1 MISKRD
7 VQLGKIALKEGFIT
21 KDQLTKCLALKKK
34 LAKDK
39 GKKVA
44 LGALLLKKGYL
55 EKEQLEECVRLHNAA
70 LEKKEG
76 GGERK
81 KRRTKRSKKS
91 ATSQTVEA
99 ASEDATASEE
109 GSVEA
114 EPLEAKKPAK
124 KKKRKSKSEDD
135 EAEGET
141 ATATATKTESKRAG
155 SKSKRS
161 RRSRRS
167 SKDAARGKSKR
178 KGKKDAAGA
187 SDEGD
192 LRDSAVESAV
202 EAVDPAIFASAQ
214 ESDVETETRR
224 LIACPDCGKRYK
236 VKRNQVGKRFNCR
249 RCKHRIK
256 VPKDLFQRQ
265 SELRSAVEVEEFVL
279 GSGSGIVEEDSGELP
294 AAKKGASKGSVE
306 DAAAKA
312 AAAVAKVGKQA
323 SIAELAE
330 QATKHRPKPLTPKAK
345 FGAKELAT
353 MLVLAGIL
361 GGMCFGA
368 YHWFVVRPAEARRL
382 ARLKDHE
389 RKLALWKGPFQ
400 GLLALAEEAA
410 QKEDA
415 RQLANV
421 LLKVERDLPELKRKH
436 LGASSD
442 LLAKAE
448 EVEQQAGLEAKAREW
463 TILAG
468 KLYIAQGGARNIAEG
483 LRLFERALEMEGVGE
498 EVSVEVA
505 KVRIDQR
512 RYAETAEDLAE
523 FKSQT
528 ALALRGLAW
537 ELGGSAQQAEK
548 AYKQL
553 DDPLKGVLVARAWLA
568 EGRYP
573 RATQEISNA
582 SGLEGVDQAAAKL
595 VEARAF
601 EGRRDLGKASRA
613 YDMAVASGKESPI
626 PLAARAEFYL
636 RKNDPQAAL
645 KDAQSSRKIGVT
657 PRGLLAL
664 GDAQLALLQI
674 DKALATYREAVAA
687 TPREPDRLVA
697 EAVDALAAPLPLD
710 YRVAAQSRMALV
722 LAAQGKTAEAQS
734 EIELAVNRNPFDPYG
749 LTTMVFLGILQESV
763 SGDDYIDRALSLC
776 NRAGKD
782 NERLPGLASGWALFV
797 YGAQRLAKSRYEEAL
812 KALDEAVKYDPVL
825 RGPASVLAGR
835 ALMATGLR
843 TKAQRRFLEA
853 ATAEGAQP
861 GTKLLSERV
870 SKVSANTIAV
880 FERNALALLARNP
893 YHARAYLLRG
903 RARLRAEK
911 AEGALADLNK
921 ACELNP
927 MLREA
932 FLTRALMHLKQLPLN
947 LRNVNQGGNDVQT
960 AMGLEGPISQT
971 KLFYAQAL
979 WQWSKGEIK
988 PTLETLERCLAQDES
1003 FAPAYELQATVY
1015 ENKGEKDKAT
1025 RARERFESLSK
1036 GS

>member
-70 LEKKEG
+70 LEKAD
-76 GGERK
+76 GGEKK
-81 KRRTKRSKKS
+81 KRRSKRSKK
-91 ATSQTVEA
+91 ATSQKIA
-99 ASEDATASEE
+99 ATSEDATDAETSGE
-109 GSVEA
+109 GSIEA

-124 KKKRKSKSEDD
+124 KKKRKGKE
-135 EAEGET
+135 EEGEGET

-167 SKDAARGKSKR
+167 SKDAARGKSTR
-178 KGKKDAAGA
+178 KDKKSATSA
-187 SDEGD
+187 SGEGD
-192 LRDSAVESAV
+192 LNDSAVESAV

-214 ESDVETETRR
+214 ESDVETDTRR

-279 GSGSGIVEEDSGELP
+279 GSGSGIVEEDSGEELP
-294 AAKKGASKGSVE
+294 AAKKGATKTSVE

-330 QATKHRPKPLTPKAK
+330 QATKHRPKPLAPKAK

-361 GGMCFGA
+361 GGMSFGA

-382 ARLKDHE
+382 ARIEANKK
-389 RKLALWKGPFQ
+389 KLALWKEPFE
-400 GLLALAEEAA
+400 GLIALAEESAK
-410 QKEDA
+410 KEDP
-415 RQLANV
+415 RRLANV

-436 LGASSD
+436 LGASSE
-442 LLAKAE
+442 LLAESEALEKKADLTTK
-448 EVEQQAGLEAKAREW
+448 VRTW

-483 LRLFERALEMEGVGE
+483 LRLFEKALEMEGVGE

-537 ELGGSAQQAEK
+537 ELGGSAQKAEK

-553 DDPLKGVLVARAWLA
+553 DDPLKGILVARAWLA

-573 RATQEISNA
+573 RATQEASNA
-582 SGLEGVDQAAAKL
+582 SGLTGLDQAAAKL
-595 VEARAF
+595 VEARAY
-601 EGRRDLGKASRA
+601 EGRGDQSKASGA

-645 KDAQSSRKIGVT
+645 RDAQGSRKIGVT
-657 PRGLLAL
+657 ARGLLAL
-664 GDAQLALLQI
+664 GDAQLALLQ
-674 DKALATYREAVAA
+674 L
-687 TPREPDRLVA
+687 
-697 EAVDALAAPLPLD
+697 
-710 YRVAAQSRMALV
+710 
-722 LAAQGKTAEAQS
+722 
-734 EIELAVNRNPFDPYG
+734 
-749 LTTMVFLGILQESV
+749 
-763 SGDDYIDRALSLC
+763 
-776 NRAGKD
+776 
-782 NERLPGLASGWALFV
+782 
-797 YGAQRLAKSRYEEAL
+797 
-812 KALDEAVKYDPVL
+812 
-825 RGPASVLAGR
+825 
-835 ALMATGLR
+835 
-843 TKAQRRFLEA
+843 
-853 ATAEGAQP
+853 
-861 GTKLLSERV
+861 
-870 SKVSANTIAV
+870 
-880 FERNALALLARNP
+880 
-893 YHARAYLLRG
+893 
-903 RARLRAEK
+903 
-911 AEGALADLNK
+911 
-921 ACELNP
+921 
-927 MLREA
+927 
-932 FLTRALMHLKQLPLN
+932 
-947 LRNVNQGGNDVQT
+947 
-960 AMGLEGPISQT
+960 
-971 KLFYAQAL
+971 
-979 WQWSKGEIK
+979 
-988 PTLETLERCLAQDES
+988 
-1003 FAPAYELQATVY
+1003 
-1015 ENKGEKDKAT
+1015 
-1025 RARERFESLSK
+1025 
-1036 GS
+1036 